1 MEITAEIIDGVLKL
15 VVKDH
20 GIAFDPTKYH
30 ETDVGATLEDRQVGG
45 LGIHMIRSIM
55 DTRCHYERTADDY
68 NVLTLTKKIG

>member
-1 MEITAEIIDGVLKL
+1 VLKL

-55 DTRCHYERTADDY
+55 DTMSYERTADGY